1 MNGDKLKLDWLQLSG
16 FKSFADNTLIRFDQG
31 ISGII
36 GPNGCGKSNLADALG
51 WVLGTGSALSLRGEK
66 MDDVI
71 FAGTRKRR
79 PSGVVEVTLSFSRC
93 DGGVISLKEMDFSG
107 NSLEISR

>member
-1 MNGDKLKLDWLQLSG
+1 MVSSENAGDGVPKLNGEMLSLDWLQLSG
-16 FKSFADNTLIRFDQG
+16 FKSFADKTLIRFDQG
-31 ISGII
+31 INGII

-51 WVLGTGSALSLRGEK
+51 WVLGAGSALSLRSEK

-79 PSGVVEVTLSFSRC
+79 PSSVV
-93 DGGVISLKEMDFSG
+93 
-107 NSLEISR
+107 

>member
-51 WVLGTGSALSLRGEK
+51 WVLGTGSALSLRGERAF
-66 MDDVI
+66 DH
-71 FAGTRKRR
+71 ARTHLSPLR
-79 PSGVVEVTLSFSRC
+79 TLARHPYPPTP
-93 DGGVISLKEMDFSG
+93 
-107 NSLEISR
+107 R